1 MGLMRKNIV
10 TRATEVLENV
20 HIGVLG
26 TIAKKSPENFKYAIG
41 FCEL

>member
-26 TIAKKSPENFKYAIG
+26 TIAKSPENFKYAIG
-41 FCEL
+41 FCEW